1 MMSNVTLALL
11 RERATL
17 AAKKQ
22 HEGDHAHGTAGIL
35 AVGTL
40 VEGILANLFVETV
53 GKATKIFGARHAM
66 DCARVYFPRFDE
78 ACKVH
83 STKEKANPWFDTYK
97 KFSQIITTK
106 EDADKW
112 RKYVCAMLFP
122 YNYKGAVIDETNV
135 LLSRTKALA
144 HYEGSAKYQEMVRS
158 ADETDRKRSVLSK
171 AWAHACLYVARDL
184 DNDLWLRS
192 NLGAANKDRPFGMYV
207 LDSDLLPE
215 GVTPI
220 LDPAPIIIKTVRDAR
235 VQTEGRVRDP
245 KTGNVKKV
253 TAHATFG
260 AFAAA
265 WKGETAQSA
274 DTAWKLLFAK
284 VAAQVDGEFDLPE
297 NARVDFLAACNKMIS
312 LKAKLDNAGKP
323 VPPPAPMP
331 EAETLTAKEI
341 AEGKSLPSRMRVVN

>member
-1 MMSNVTLALL
+1 MSNVTLALL

-40 VEGILANLFVETV
+40 VEGILAGLFVETV
-53 GKATKIFGARHAM
+53 GKANKVFGARHAM

-78 ACKVH
+78 TCKVH
-83 STKEKANPWFDTYK
+83 STKEKVNPWFDTYK
-97 KFSQIITTK
+97 KFSQIITNK

-122 YNYKGAVIDETNV
+122 YNYKGTVIDETNV

-144 HYEGSAKYQEMVRS
+144 HYEGSTKYQEMVRN
-158 ADETDRKRSVLSK
+158 ADETDRKRGVLSK

-192 NLGAANKDRPFGMYV
+192 NLGAASKDRPFGMWV
-207 LDSDLLPE
+207 LDTDLLPE
-215 GVTPI
+215 GVSPV

-235 VQTEGRVRDP
+235 VLTEGRMRDQ

-274 DTAWKLLFAK
+274 DTTWKLLFAK

-297 NARVDFLAACNKMIS
+297 NARADFLAACNKMIS

-323 VPPPAPMP
+323 TPPPALAP
-331 EAETLTAKEI
+331 EALSAKEI
-341 AEGKSLPSRMRVVN
+341 SEGKSLPPRMRVAG

>member
-1 MMSNVTLALL
+1 MSNVTLALL

-17 AAKKQ
+17 AAKKR
-22 HEGDHAHGTAGIL
+22 HEGDQAHGTAGIL

-40 VEGILANLFVETV
+40 VEGILAGLFVETE
-53 GKATKIFGARHAM
+53 GKATKTFGARHAM

-83 STKEKANPWFDTYK
+83 STKEKVNPWFDTYK
-97 KFSQIITTK
+97 KFSQVITTNA
-106 EDADKW
+106 DADKW

-122 YNYKGAVIDETNV
+122 YNYKGAVIDETNI
-135 LLSRTKALA
+135 LLSRKKALA
-144 HYEGSAKYQEMVRS
+144 HYDGSAKYQEMVKS

-192 NLGAANKDRPFGMYV
+192 NLGTASKDRPFGMYV

-215 GVTPI
+215 GVTPV
-220 LDPAPIIIKTVRDAR
+220 LAPAPIIIKTVRDPR

-245 KTGNVKKV
+245 KTGGIKKV
-253 TAHATFG
+253 IAHATFG
-260 AFAAA
+260 SFAAA

-274 DTAWKLLFAK
+274 DTTWKLLFAK
-284 VAAQVDGEFDLPE
+284 IKDHVDGEWNLPE
-297 NARVDFLAACNKMIS
+297 NARTDFLAACNSMIAF
-312 LKAKLDNAGKP
+312 KAKLDNAGKP
-323 VPPPAPMP
+323 VPPPAPTP
-331 EAETLTAKEI
+331 EPETLSAKDI
-341 AEGKSLPSRMRVVN
+341 AEGKSLPARMRVVN

>member
-1 MMSNVTLALL
+1 MSNITLALL

-40 VEGILANLFVETV
+40 VEGILAGLFVETV
-53 GKATKIFGARHAM
+53 GKHNKIFGARQAM

-78 ACKVH
+78 TCKVH
-83 STKEKANPWFDTYK
+83 STKEKVNPWFDTYK
-97 KFSQIITTK
+97 KFSQVITNK
-106 EDADKW
+106 DDADKW

-122 YNYKGAVIDETNV
+122 YHYKGAVIDETNV

-184 DNDLWLRS
+184 DNELWLRS
-192 NLGAANKDRPFGMYV
+192 NLGAAGKDRPFGMWV
-207 LDSDLLPE
+207 LDTDLLPA
-215 GVTPI
+215 GVTPVLEPSPI
-220 LDPAPIIIKTVRDAR
+220 LIKTVRDAR

-245 KTGNVKKV
+245 KTGDVKKV

-260 AFAAA
+260 TFAAA

-274 DTAWKLLFAK
+274 DTTWKLLFAK
-284 VAAQVDGEFDLPE
+284 VAAQVDGEFELPE
-297 NARVDFLAACNKMIS
+297 NAREDFLKACNQMIA
-312 LKAKLDNAGKP
+312 LKVKFDNAGKSA
-323 VPPPAPMP
+323 PAPTPTP
-331 EAETLTAKEI
+331 EAEKLSAKDI
-341 AEGKSLPSRMRVVN
+341 GAGKSLPSHLQVVTR